1 MRHGS
6 RYGANIASYEKS
18 RTTRGRPHSAQLEGR
33 REQEVPTKD
42 VAQIV
47 KDLLEPEGVC
57 EVPAARPNSKA
68 AMVLQCLEVVLMK
81 LQSESPARLA
91 ARLELLLGPVTE
103 HAALEIK
110 DGGPLKTA
118 FHQMIW
124 SLPLQVCKEHRPR
137 LLDDVEVLQERLR
150 DYQEKLKVMQQRQ
163 FDQKERVYRESE
175 RSRSKLEEGLR
186 LKNLEEDSW
195 AILTARKSCA
205 PPRSCISW
213 SIRSLVRLPNFSLRS
228 RGRAWPIQSTR
239 RQLIFTEMEALTA
252 KLSRLR
258 KEYELEKQALSKLQQ
273 EVAQM
278 EHQKRV
284 AALQIADLPEMEE
297 WGKQLEAKRAR
308 LQEEMTVLLAH
319 GRPSTRRG
327 SSKGSSKTRRPLN
340 TKFSVT

>member
-110 DGGPLKTA
+110 
-118 FHQMIW
+118 
-124 SLPLQVCKEHRPR
+124 VCKEHRPR

-186 LKNLEEDSW
+186 LKNLEEEE
-195 AILTARKSCA
+195 LRTAAELYQLEHQKSCEVA
-205 PPRSCISW
+205 ELQSQE
-213 SIRSLVRLPNFSLRS
+213 
-228 RGRAWPIQSTR
+228 QSTR

-308 LQEEMTVLLAH
+308 LQEEMTVLL
-319 GRPSTRRG
+319 
-327 SSKGSSKTRRPLN
+327 
-340 TKFSVT
+340 